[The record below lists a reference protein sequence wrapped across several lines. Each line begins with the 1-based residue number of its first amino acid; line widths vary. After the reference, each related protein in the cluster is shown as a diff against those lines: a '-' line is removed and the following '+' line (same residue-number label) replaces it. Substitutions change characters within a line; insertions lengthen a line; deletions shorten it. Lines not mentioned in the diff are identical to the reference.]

1 MSIEAGASATSAKTA
16 VAENHGVKA
25 KAQSGG
31 EDAAITGGGFLAMLT
46 ALAPPVTVGAPDPAA
61 EQPSEAA
68 DTQAQPAA
76 ASVLLPQDL
85 PNELALLLAQASQGG
100 ADKAGVVSA
109 GPALRARPGAGLAAL
124 VAGAEKP
131 EPVLATAVGPQGIG
145 DLMQNVDPSIDQ
157 GTPTLSARTSKN
169 GGAGLQSGA
178 QDSRTES
185 IALKQSALGD
195 FVAREATLS
204 ETRVS
209 SALAESLLRQAERA
223 PAKSSAASD
232 RTGVEGLWGQAGVP
246 GASRADAP
254 SVLTNPALP
263 TLEAKVANTVS
274 YWVTQGV
281 QNAALKFDGLGDEP
295 VEVNISLKGR
305 EAHIG
310 FRTDQPEIR
319 QILEG
324 ALVHLKNLLASEGLL
339 LSGVSVGAS
348 GQDGKG
354 TPQQQPRPGARPASI
369 ATPDAES
376 GQNQQRVSHA
386 VGRAVDIFV

>member
-1 MSIEAGASATSAKTA
+1 MAIEAGASATSAKSPA
-16 VAENHGVKA
+16 AASQGVKA
-25 KAQSGG
+25 KAQAGG
-31 EDAAITGGGFLAMLT
+31 EDAASAGGGFLAMLS
-46 ALAPPVTVGAPDPAA
+46 ALVPPVTADAPGTPA
-61 EQPSEAA
+61 QPAPQT
-68 DTQAQPAA
+68 DQAQAQSAA

-85 PNELALLLAQASQGG
+85 PHELALLLAQASQVGVDQAG
-100 ADKAGVVSA
+100 AVSV
-109 GPALRARPGAGLAAL
+109 GPALAARPGAGLAAS

-131 EPVLATAVGPQGIG
+131 ELALATAAGPQGLG
-145 DLMQNVDPSIDQ
+145 DLLQNADPLLEQS
-157 GTPTLSARTSKN
+157 TPTLSARTSKN
-169 GGAGLQSGA
+169 GGAGGQSGA
-178 QDSRTES
+178 QDSRTEA
-185 IALKQSALGD
+185 IALKQAALGD

-223 PAKSSAASD
+223 PAKSWVASE
-232 RTGVEGLWGQAGVP
+232 RTGGEGLGGQAGVP
-246 GASRADAP
+246 GASRADVP
-254 SVLTNPALP
+254 SVLANPALP

-281 QNAALKFDGLGDEP
+281 QNAALKLDGLGHAP

-305 EAHIG
+305 EAHID

-324 ALVHLKNLLASEGLL
+324 ALVQLKNLLASEGLL

-354 TPQQQPRPGARPASI
+354 TPQRQPQ
-369 ATPDAES
+369 PDAQAANRAKAEA
-376 GQNQQRVSHA
+376 GLVQNQQRVSHA